1 MSFLLAKKS
10 VTRERKT
17 LLAFALQQHRA
28 FPHCYFTVTKAEVLV
43 RHTRT
48 QTYFLQSISPLIE
61 CNLLKWGY

>member
-1 MSFLLAKKS
+1 MSFLLAKKG

-43 RHTRT
+43 R

>member
-1 MSFLLAKKS
+1 MSFLLAKS

-43 RHTRT
+43 RHTHT
-48 QTYFLQSISPLIE
+48 
-61 CNLLKWGY
+61 NLLLTINQSTH